1 MPRASCLL
9 LILSLAACGRGPTV
23 LPPLADPVALEV
35 PAPPGASLPFV
46 AAGEDGIVVSWV
58 EPADSG
64 HALRFA
70 TWQGSTWSDVGTVAQ
85 GRDWFVNWADF
96 PSVVPMG
103 GQALAAHWLQR
114 SGPGKYSYDV
124 MLTQSAD
131 GGATWSDAAPPHGDG
146 TETEHG
152 FVTLF
157 PHQGGMGA
165 VWLDGRRYAD
175 TPEGPATEEM
185 SLRYTVPGAP
195 DAVLD
200 TRVCDCCQT
209 DVARTSKG
217 PLVVYRD
224 RSPEEVRD
232 IYVSRLGDG
241 AWSEPRPVHND
252 NWTIN
257 GCPVNGPQ
265 ADADRDDVVI
275 AWFTA
280 ARDTAKVQVSFSA
293 DAGDTFSPPL
303 RVDDGDPVGRVDVLL
318 IGERRALVVWLE
330 RRGEGAD
337 LRARVVTESEMGEA
351 RTIGTTTAQR
361 ASGFPRMARRGSD
374 VVLAWAE
381 SGGIRAASIALTQR

>member
-1 MPRASCLL
+1 
-9 LILSLAACGRGPTV
+9 
-23 LPPLADPVALEV
+23 
-35 PAPPGASLPFV
+35 
-46 AAGEDGIVVSWV
+46 VSWV

-70 TWQGSTWSDVGTVAQ
+70 TWQGGSWGDVRTVAA

-96 PSVVPMG
+96 PSVVPLG

-124 MLTQSAD
+124 MLTQSTD
-131 GGATWSDAAPPHGDG
+131 GGASWSAAAPPHGDG

-157 PHQGGMGA
+157 PHQGGLGA

-175 TPEGPATEEM
+175 TAEGPATEEM
-185 SLRYTVPGAP
+185 SLRYTLPGTP
-195 DAVLD
+195 DAALD
-200 TRVCDCCQT
+200 ERVCDCCQT

-224 RSPEEVRD
+224 RSPENVRD
-232 IYVSRLGDG
+232 VVFSRLDDG
-241 AWSEPRPVHND
+241 GWSQPRPVHAD
-252 NWTIN
+252 NWILD

-265 ADADRDDVVI
+265 ADADRDDVVV
-275 AWFTA
+275 AWFSA
-280 ARDTAKVQVSFSA
+280 ARDTAKVQVAFSA
-293 DAGDTFSPPL
+293 DAGDTFTAPL

-330 RRGEGAD
+330 RRGEGAE
-337 LRARVVTESEMGEA
+337 LRARMVTESEGGEA
-351 RTIGTTTAQR
+351 RTIGTTSAQR
-361 ASGFPRMARRGSD
+361 SSGFPRMARRGSD
-374 VVLAWAE
+374 IVLAWAE
-381 SGGIRAASIALTQR
+381 SDGIRGAVIGLTQR